1 MLDIPNRHTAVQTS
15 CRNRTQGRYMYSFYS
30 LQINSSQFNGAKIIK
45 TVAHR
50 QHFFKINMNYPLE
63 SCKYLVCVFLRVRRA
78 YNCPADHADYH
89 TFFLQDLKR

>member
-45 TVAHR
+45 IVAHR
-50 QHFFKINMNYPLE
+50 QHFSKKMLFARNSFVVTTITGCNTTRD
-63 SCKYLVCVFLRVRRA
+63 FGRF
-78 YNCPADHADYH
+78 H
-89 TFFLQDLKR
+89 